1 MLYENGWSGLNI
13 DMNQTFIDLFNLK
26 RRKDLNI
33 CCALSNIGKKV
44 TAYIDHYF
52 SPINTL
58 NKNYSDFAEKNISF
72 RTHKKTHIETKTFET
87 LVKNANI
94 NVPKI
99 DFLNIGGEAFLTQD
113 DGITLIEWADIIKKI
128 LPSNVITINFSI
140 LDGYPNSR
148 QIEIIGILDED

>member
-1 MLYENGWSGLNI
+1 MIAECSSKEATQTLAGKLAQNIPVGSVVALIGNLGAGKTTFAQGFAKELGITDTVGSPTFKLISEYDGEPHNLYHI
-13 DMNQTFIDLFNLK
+13 DCYRLK
-26 RRKDLNI
+26 N
-33 CCALSNIGKKV
+33 
-44 TAYIDHYF
+44 
-52 SPINTL
+52 
-58 NKNYSDFAEKNISF
+58 E
-72 RTHKKTHIETKTFET
+72 
-87 LVKNANI
+87 
-94 NVPKI
+94 I